1 MTVVIFDLCL
11 RCLVPT
17 RICCC
22 FVIGIAV
29 AVAVVAI
36 LAVFVAFIG
45 TSILRFCALLV

>member
-29 AVAVVAI
+29 AVVAI